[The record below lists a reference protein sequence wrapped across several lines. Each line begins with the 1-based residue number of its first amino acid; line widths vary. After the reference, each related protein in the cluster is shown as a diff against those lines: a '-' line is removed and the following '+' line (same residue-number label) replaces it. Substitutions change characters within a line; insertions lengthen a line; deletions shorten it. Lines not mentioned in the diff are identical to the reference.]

1 LKFSRAEQL
10 IGLDT
15 HKYHAETVS
24 TAEYAT
30 LPQPYTTY
38 GIGLPQG
45 VLDTGFPT
53 DLPNGPLSDQQVRAL
68 RRLHGRPGPPLPPDV
83 AGCRCRQIGQV
94 RLGRT
99 DHRHRIE
106 WRPAS
111 CGRIQSQRGRDLH
124 GVLQYEPLHGRRR
137 DAISDNYH
145 QASRPTLAAPSLPSE
160 QFLRPIPA
168 TRGFQPVVGQGEDE
182 LPRASVSTAWPTTAP
197 MPNCLS
203 YRGRM
208 L

>member
-83 AGCRCRQIGQV
+83 AGCRWRQIGQV

-124 GVLQYEPLHGRRR
+124 GVLQYEPPTRTPPGRDQRQLSPGFTSHLGGTLPSIG
-137 DAISDNYH
+137 AISAPD
-145 QASRPTLAAPSLPSE
+145 SRNEGVPTCGRS
-160 QFLRPIPA
+160 
-168 TRGFQPVVGQGEDE
+168 G
-182 LPRASVSTAWPTTAP
+182 
-197 MPNCLS
+197 
-203 YRGRM
+203 RGRTPSGVCVNG
-208 L
+208 LAHNSADAQLLIL